1 MPAPY
6 VLSSIP
12 SLPSFQL
19 LSFVKLATNGMKI
32 DEYKV
37 EKNLLTHS

>member
-1 MPAPY
+1 
-6 VLSSIP
+6 
-12 SLPSFQL
+12 L

-37 EKNLLTHS
+37 EKNLLTHSWEEMV